1 MIVPP
6 PAKGTKG
13 DEATIAWIRD
23 RFRRHYEAAEMGL
36 PPRFARREFGF
47 MFWEAGMMQRHQS
60 FKSGEALRDFLTRRT
75 PMHVYFSSAYYEKP
89 GAPTMEEKEWLGA
102 DLVFDLD
109 ADHIERVKGMPYEAM
124 LEEVKSEI
132 KKIVDQYLLADF
144 GFDEGS
150 ILITFSGGR
159 GYHIHVRD
167 PRVWELHS
175 HERREI
181 VDYIT
186 GTELDAERLFRR
198 VPLELKKFQDVAT
211 VKYRFVMPRPD
222 DVGWP
227 GRLSRGIVS
236 AAERLE
242 TMPKEDAVREIGG
255 VEGVGAKMAGE
266 MYDAL
271 FSRRRGARGID
282 KLRRGDM
289 DIFPADR
296 HVEAFRRI

>member
-47 MFWEAGMMQRHQS
+47 MFWEAGMMQRQQS

-144 GFDEGS
+144 GLGEDA

-167 PRVWELHS
+167 PRVWELQS

-186 GTELDAERLFRR
+186 GTELDADGLFRR
-198 VPLELKKFQDVAT
+198 VPLELKKFRDRTT
-211 VKYRFVMPRPD
+211 VKYRYAMPRPSD
-222 DVGWP
+222 PGWP
-227 GRLSRGIVS
+227 GRVARGIVT

-242 TMPKEDAVREIGG
+242 KIPKEEALRELAAVD
-255 VEGVGAKMAGE
+255 GVGGE
-266 MYDAL
+266 GAEGMVDAP
-271 FSRRRGARGID
+271 FSPRARSPGID
-282 KLRRGDM
+282 KLPRG
-289 DIFPADR
+289 
-296 HVEAFRRI
+296 